1 MGTCGDHGVNGT
13 VLCYGAYWTTKL
25 QSLLQVSKFTYNLET
40 CDMEYAFAV
49 AIIEKVVN
57 DHCNGLF
64 IKGQN
69 KHDAMTPAQAAQEVQ
84 AIKEAFNKVR
94 NG

>member
-1 MGTCGDHGVNGT
+1 
-13 VLCYGAYWTTKL
+13 
-25 QSLLQVSKFTYNLET
+25 
-40 CDMEYAFAV
+40 MEYAFAV